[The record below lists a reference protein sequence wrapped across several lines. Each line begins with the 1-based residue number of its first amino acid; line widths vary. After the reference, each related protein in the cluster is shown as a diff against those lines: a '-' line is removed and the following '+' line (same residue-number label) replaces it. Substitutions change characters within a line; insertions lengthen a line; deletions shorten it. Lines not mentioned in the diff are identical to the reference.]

1 MIELQII
8 LCALLIAE
16 AWWYDY
22 LREYNERMHNN
33 VGFR

>member
-8 LCALLIAE
+8 LCALLVAE

-22 LREYNERMHNN
+22 LHEYNERMGYHERIN
-33 VGFR
+33 